1 MWEGRD
7 TKELLDAK
15 KQYMDKFGYNP
26 DGELGVEYYEGDQ
39 EEYIHDI
46 MECIKENKEIGELFS
61 YMEEYQKLVLTLWK
75 AGEWI

>member
-1 MWEGRD
+1 MWEGCD

-46 MECIKENKEIGELFS
+46 MEG
-61 YMEEYQKLVLTLWK
+61 W
-75 AGEWI
+75 